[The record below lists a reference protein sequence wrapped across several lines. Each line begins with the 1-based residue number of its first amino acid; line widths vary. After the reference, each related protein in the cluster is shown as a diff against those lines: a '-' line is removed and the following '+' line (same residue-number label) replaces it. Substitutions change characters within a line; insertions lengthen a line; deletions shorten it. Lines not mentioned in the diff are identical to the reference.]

1 MLRLFVAMRLLV
13 GGATF
18 LAPGLAARLLRLDGP
33 GPQSAYWARLFGVR
47 DVALG
52 VAALRTTGTARA
64 EVIGLTAA
72 CDAVDAASA
81 LLARRAGFPATATTL
96 ATLTAITAG
105 AVAAGAR
112 AESGSGT
119 SE

>member
-18 LAPGLAARLLRLDGP
+18 LAPGVASRLLRLDGD
-33 GPQSAYWARLFGVR
+33 PQSAYWARLFGVR

-52 VAALRTTGTARA
+52 LAALRTTGTARA

-72 CDAVDAASA
+72 CDAVDAGSA
-81 LLARRAGFPATATTL
+81 LLARRAGFPVAATAL
-96 ATLTAITAG
+96 AGLT
-105 AVAAGAR
+105 AVAAGAVATAAR
-112 AESGSGT
+112 
-119 SE
+119 SERS